1 MGHDRFVVAYTTNT
15 LIIADMSNS
24 YCSEIEWQSA
34 GNERFYFDNEH
45 VCMIINAGEV
55 CIFWIYDN
63 NSDFSMSSSTSNDI
77 NLIDQICNTGKWNMS
92 EMAVL
97 CELI

>member
-15 LIIADMSNS
+15 LIIADISTG
-24 YCSEIEWQSA
+24 YYSEIEWQSA

-55 CIFWIYDN
+55 CVYL
-63 NSDFSMSSSTSNDI
+63 I
-77 NLIDQICNTGKWNMS
+77 NLK
-92 EMAVL
+92 
-97 CELI
+97 